1 MTAWSMLQKEVY
13 RIIDVGLGV
22 VDARYDGD
30 SNGYISTSIL
40 QITEIT

>member
-1 MTAWSMLQKEVY
+1 MTAWSMLQKEEY

-22 VDARYDGD
+22 VDARYDGY